1 MKSRRPAARLLAA
14 DRRVVAL
21 AIAALALALGTVVAL
36 GSGGL
41 SPGRSPQETTG
52 AVATATASLPVAPT
66 DALATPLPSES
77 GPSVAPS
84 SPRPTGIV
92 AVRIEIARLGIN
104 LPIIEGDGVEAPI
117 GLAAHFPGTAWPD
130 AGSNTYLYG
139 HAQEGM
145 FLPLWDVRTADEI
158 LLTLANGQQRCFMV
172 AQIIPEA
179 PWDAVTLLMPTDH
192 ERLTLQ
198 TSTSYTPTAPRF
210 IVIALP
216 CG

>member
-1 MKSRRPAARLLAA
+1 M
-14 DRRVVAL
+14 L
-21 AIAALALALGTVVAL
+21 AIVAVAL
-36 GSGGL
+36 GAVAIAQPSSESAVPRP
-41 SPGRSPQETTG
+41 SPSEATA
-52 AVATATASLPVAPT
+52 AVATPAAAGLTASP
-66 DALATPLPSES
+66 ATQPPPGGSPSIDS
-77 GPSVAPS
+77 S

-92 AVRIEIARLGIN
+92 AVRIEVPRLGID
-104 LPIIEGDGVEAPI
+104 LPIIEGDGMDAPI

-158 LLTLANGQQRCFMV
+158 LLTLANRQQRCFAV
-172 AQIIPEA
+172 DEIIPEA
-179 PWDAVTLLMPTDH
+179 PWDAVSLLMPTDH

-210 IVIALP
+210 VVIALP

>member
-14 DRRVVAL
+14 DRRVVAV

-41 SPGRSPQETTG
+41 SPARSPQGTTG
-52 AVATATASLPVAPT
+52 AVATATASSPVAPT

-77 GPSVAPS
+77 SPSVAPS
-84 SPRPTGIV
+84 SPRPTGVV
-92 AVRIEIARLGIN
+92 AVRIEIPRLGIN
-104 LPIIEGDGVEAPI
+104 LPIIEGDGAEAPI

-145 FLPLWDVRTADEI
+145 FLALWEVRTADEI
-158 LLTLANGQQRCFMV
+158 LLTLANRQQRCFTV
-172 AQIIPEA
+172 AEIIPEA
-179 PWDAVTLLMPTDH
+179 PWDAVSLLMPTDH